1 MPSSAAPDREHSG
14 AAVRWLGLI
23 GVVVVGCALKWT
35 YPVVMPI
42 VAAAFL
48 VGLVYPVFRIV
59 RERSNGA
66 LGVLAAFLV
75 VLIGFAAFF
84 AVSGWALAQIAQG
97 LPQYEQ
103 DLRSAYQQIRSTLS
117 GWGVPIGEGGGLPLG
132 QASGAV
138 TSVLGGAQTFVTLL
152 LLTLAFVALGLPE
165 AEHYGARMDRAGGV
179 PQRLGQAVRTLG
191 HTFRAYIGAI
201 TISALITAVLTAALG
216 LAVGLEFAL
225 VFALLSFLM
234 NYVPTIGS
242 VLAIVPPTL
251 FALVQFGVGTMP
263 LVVFLGFTVIELA
276 VGNYV
281 SPKIEGR
288 ILQLAP
294 TVVLAAVVFW
304 GWLWGV
310 AGALLA
316 VPITIAIVV
325 VCDRFDGARWVST
338 LLRERRDDT

>member
-1 MPSSAAPDREHSG
+1 VIGLVAALW
-14 AAVRWLGLI
+14 AI
-23 GVVVVGCALKWT
+23 KWA
-35 YPVVMPI
+35 YPVFMPL
-42 VAAAFL
+42 AASAFL
-48 VGLVYPVFRIV
+48 VGMVYPVYAWL
-59 RERSNGA
+59 RERTNGA
-66 LGVLAAFLV
+66 IALLAAFLTV
-75 VLIGFAAFF
+75 VAGFAAFF
-84 AVSGWALAQIAQG
+84 WVTGWAISSVASQ
-97 LPQYEQ
+97 LPEYEAELRRTYAG
-103 DLRSAYQQIRSTLS
+103 LRSAAEAVGLS
-117 GWGVPIGEGGGLPLG
+117 LPPPDRIGGSG
-132 QASGAV
+132 ASGSGALDGW
-138 TSVLGGAQTFVTLL
+138 LGGVAQSVGYKAQAFVTYL